1 MMSDLRS
8 TLRVHMSRNAI
19 SQARVA
25 LEANVSQA
33 TVSRALST
41 PSRREGPARSKLF
54 IYLQKSSPHPQKA
67 LDAIEQVWDGSPEH
81 DGALARL
88 IEASSDL
95 GPKVG
100 RE

>member
-1 MMSDLRS
+1 MR
-8 TLRVHMSRNAI
+8 RNAI

-25 LEANVSQA
+25 REARVSQA
-33 TVSRALST
+33 TVSRALAR
-41 PSRREGPARSKLF
+41 PSLREGPARSRLF
-54 IYLQKSSPHPQKA
+54 IYLQKSSPHPEKA
-67 LDAIEQVWDGSPEH
+67 LDAIEQVWDGTPEH